1 MTISVL
7 LSAKVLTVLLRMLV
21 LGTLILILFYI
32 IKKRVRNAL
41 EMKALQKE
49 LNDFTNLPPTE

>member
-7 LSAKVLTVLLRMLV
+7 FSAKVLTVLLRMLV

-49 LNDFTNLPPTE
+49 LNDFTNLRPTE